1 VERLRGLLAK
11 DEVSQQQFDATAAA
25 ADAQRAA
32 ADSARSQIA
41 EAEAG
46 IRVAESKLAQARA
59 GEQQAHAELQTA
71 ETAPSQITAT
81 KARASSAEAHAQQ
94 ARASLAQAELNR
106 EYVTIKAPVRGI
118 VSRKGIN
125 VGQVVQPGQPLLAIV
140 QIDDVWITANFKET
154 QLKNMRPGQRAKASI
169 DALGGRE
176 FTGKVDSIAGATGA
190 RFSLLPPE
198 NATGN
203 FVKVVQR
210 VPVKI
215 ALDPGQDPE
224 HLLRPGMSATVTV
237 YTK

>member
-1 VERLRGLLAK
+1 
-11 DEVSQQQFDATAAA
+11 
-25 ADAQRAA
+25 
-32 ADSARSQIA
+32 
-41 EAEAG
+41 
-46 IRVAESKLAQARA
+46 ARA

-71 ETAPSQITAT
+71 QTAPSQIAAT
-81 KARASSAEAHAQQ
+81 KARAASAEARVQQ
-94 ARASLAQAELNR
+94 ERANVAQAELNR
-106 EYVTIKAPVRGI
+106 EYVTIKAPVRGS

-154 QLKNMRPGQRAKASI
+154 QLKNMRPGQRAQVDV

-176 FTGKVDSIAGATGA
+176 FNAKVDSIAGATGA

-215 ALDPGQDPE
+215 ALEQGQERE
-224 HLLRPGMSATVTV
+224 HL
-237 YTK
+237 